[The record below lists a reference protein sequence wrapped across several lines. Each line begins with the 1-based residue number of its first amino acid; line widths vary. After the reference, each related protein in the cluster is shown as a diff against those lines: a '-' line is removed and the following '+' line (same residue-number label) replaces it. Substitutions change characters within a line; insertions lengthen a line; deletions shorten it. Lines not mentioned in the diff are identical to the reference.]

1 MELNDNMH
9 GLMNM
14 YSVKV
19 NYGYMMKESRVV
31 IMRKQK
37 CEGMTMWRME
47 DGASVEEGV
56 KDGYIKA

>member
-1 MELNDNMH
+1 MYE
-9 GLMNM
+9 LMNM
-14 YSVKV
+14 YSVNV

-56 KDGYIKA
+56 KDGNIKA

>member
-1 MELNDNMH
+1 MESNYNMH

-19 NYGYMMKESRVV
+19 NYGYVMKEGRVV
-31 IMRKQK
+31 IRRKQRCK
-37 CEGMTMWRME
+37 GMTMWRME

-56 KDGYIKA
+56 KDGNIKA